1 MFSLETINT
10 ELSTLNSNFHKFSL
24 SLNPKSQMSFSSS
37 FSSFSHEPNQSA
49 AFFSSV
55 EAAVLRSADPIE
67 ITQTEEISVLGQR
80 GIWVNQQEAS
90 DWPGNS
96 GLKNT
101 LAETATELLA
111 LNRPSPAE

>member
-1 MFSLETINT
+1 
-10 ELSTLNSNFHKFSL
+10 
-24 SLNPKSQMSFSSS
+24 MSFSSS
-37 FSSFSHEPNQSA
+37 FSSASFSHDPNQSA

-80 GIWVNQQEAS
+80 GIWTNRQEAN
-90 DWPGNS
+90 DWLGNS

-101 LAETATELLA
+101 LAEKATDLLA